1 MLSVEKRPQGAR
13 AQGPMVL
20 AKKTGESTLRIWIVR
35 NHDTCS
41 ATTLKKD

>member
-13 AQGPMVL
+13 AQGRMVL
-20 AKKTGESTLRIWIVR
+20 AKKTGEITIRIWLVCD
-35 NHDTCS
+35 HDTCS